1 MSDPY
6 PWYDSS
12 WLADYARAKR
22 LIDRARP
29 ETLPEFVRTFEAL
42 RTRPDFE
49 VGELSRVFSHEVLG
63 DIQQAVREL
72 RAAELELHELHNFHR
87 FIVHNHPFISELH
100 QSIVDLASEAAG
112 EPVEPCYNFLS
123 LYTKLGVCPVHMD
136 APDAKWTL
144 DLCIRQSEPWPIHL
158 SEVVPWPEHSEYAVD
173 NWQELVKQDP
183 DLRFESYSLEPG
195 SAIFF
200 SGSSQWHYRDP
211 RPGGDED
218 QFCDLVFF
226 HFVPKGMREAVDRT
240 NWPSLFGVPELAD
253 LHEKPVPSRKSHL
266 SSARSDS
273 D

>member
-1 MSDPY
+1 MDNPY

-12 WLADYARAKR
+12 WLADYTQAKS
-22 LIDRARP
+22 LIERVRP
-29 ETLPEFVRTFEAL
+29 EALPEFAKTFEVL

-49 VGELSRVFSHEVLG
+49 VKEFSRVFSNAALE
-63 DIQQAVREL
+63 DIRQAVRQL
-72 RAAELELHELHNFHR
+72 RATQLELHELHNFHR
-87 FIVHNHPFISELH
+87 FIVHNHPLISKLH
-100 QSIVDLASEAAG
+100 ESVIGLASEAAG

-158 SEVVPWPEHSEYAVD
+158 SQVVPWPEPSDYEGD
-173 NWQELVKQDP
+173 NWQDLIKQDP

-211 RPGGDED
+211 HPGGDQD
-218 QFCDLVFF
+218 HYCDLVFF
-226 HFVPKGMREAVDRT
+226 HFVPMGMRETVDRT
-240 NWPSLFGVPELAD
+240 NWPQLFGVPELAE
-253 LHEKPVPSRKSHL
+253 LHDEPVPS
-266 SSARSDS
+266 
-273 D
+273 